1 MYVRKNTRVTDS
13 YKKLVLGFVIVT
25 VILVAIIL
33 YFSASKAIVKI
44 TPRVTAVET
53 DFVADVV
60 TDGGAVEG
68 ALQGLLFE
76 TEVEGTIAGD
86 ATGAKALEGSSIGKV
101 FLINDRPESQTL
113 VQRTRLLTSDGV
125 LLRLSNQ
132 VNIPAGGELEVGVYA
147 DDPSAFE
154 ELVPTSFTI
163 PGLHESMQKLVYA
176 ESRVTLKSEGDT
188 IKVVKAI
195 DIARTKDEL
204 TEELYNKAIAE
215 FGQQLPNQDFT
226 TIVVSKSVMSESVS
240 AVVDDERDTFT
251 TDMKIKATLIALD
264 QNKIIELAGER
275 LRSVVPST
283 QELVNLNLNNFSYK
297 VQNYDDVDKTANV
310 KVHLEGNAVVRA
322 DHEIFEKDKLVGLSP
337 KGLELYLANFD
348 EVESVEVELSPF
360 WVKKVPKLRD
370 HIVITVISPSE

>member
-1 MYVRKNTRVTDS
+1 
-13 YKKLVLGFVIVT
+13 
-25 VILVAIIL
+25 
-33 YFSASKAIVKI
+33 
-44 TPRVTAVET
+44 
-53 DFVADVV
+53 
-60 TDGGAVEG
+60 
-68 ALQGLLFE
+68 
-76 TEVEGTIAGD
+76 
-86 ATGAKALEGSSIGKV
+86 
-101 FLINDRPESQTL
+101 
-113 VQRTRLLTSDGV
+113 LLTSDGV